1 MEFDS
6 EFVRGDLSGD
16 EGGGLEG
23 ELMGVGSEADR
34 DPLRRTRASK
44 SGDADGVG
52 LVWKSGADLISSD
65 ELSEGGEVGMGI
77 LELDG
82 VAIDV

>member
-1 MEFDS
+1 L
-6 EFVRGDLSGD
+6 VR
-16 EGGGLEG
+16 
-23 ELMGVGSEADR
+23 
-34 DPLRRTRASK
+34 
-44 SGDADGVG
+44 
-52 LVWKSGADLISSD
+52 KSGADLISSD